1 MKLDDDQV
9 RLLISQQVRDG
20 LAYIDSDI
28 GKRRETAINYI
39 NMVMPDLPVPAKGR
53 SSVMDGTVG
62 STIGMMMPS
71 LMRIVAGGPIIGEY
85 VSQAGGDEKAAK
97 VATDYV
103 NTVVLRQDN
112 EGERIIYEWGYDALT
127 QVVGVVK
134 MHWCEKFDE
143 TEEVFKDI
151 NDDQLTELVSRVAA
165 DPEFEITTHDQLTSM
180 VQVIGPDGVPVDVTN
195 TLHTVTVKRRVNQSY
210 VKIVG
215 IPPDEFVISRDARS
229 LEEAVIKTHR
239 TWRYVGDLIEAGYPR
254 NVVESLPT
262 DNVDVDPRERWNTW
276 NNWQLTDTSTDPML
290 RRVAVHEGIIKCDRD
305 GKGIKDWYFV
315 AAGNESLVELLEI
328 EEYKCQIVFA
338 DFCPQPYPH
347 TFFGRCPADDLIP
360 IQKIKTATL
369 RQMQD
374 NLNYANTPQQIVVP
388 TMLADQ
394 NAVNNVMNK
403 TPGGIIFAKSTEG
416 AIKDIA
422 TPFFAQHSLPMLQYW
437 DAEAETRTGVSKA
450 SMGLDADALA
460 KQTATASQIAYN
472 ASQGKLEMIARVW
485 ATGGMRK
492 LFRGIL
498 NILRE
503 YQDFPRIAKLN
514 GELIPVNPAEWPK
527 MMNWD
532 VSINTGLGTGSRE
545 KDMAMLT
552 LIASK
557 QEQIIQAGGAQ
568 NGIVTPGQYANTI
581 RKMCEAAG
589 IKDTSQFV
597 TDVPTDFAGPEPQ
610 PPQPSP
616 DAVVNAEALKAME
629 QIKAQASLERTNRE
643 LAADV
648 QKKQAELASTE
659 RLKMAELQSREV
671 IALADIESKERIAAG
686 DLTVKTTAN
695 EIEAAR
701 AALEAD
707 AKQAAMVGK
716 DLDREDKRSAREDKS
731 NEVLAAAI
739 NSMAETIKQTSKPKK
754 IVRDAKGRPERI
766 EVDD

>member
-1 MKLDDDQV
+1 MKLSDEQLQV
-9 RLLISQQVRDG
+9 LFAQQVRDG
-20 LAYIDSDI
+20 LSYIDSDI

-39 NMVMPDLPVPAKGR
+39 NMYMPDLPVPARGR
-53 SSVMDGTVG
+53 SAVMDGTVG
-62 STIGMMMPS
+62 SIIGMMMPS

-85 VSQAGGDEKAAK
+85 VSQANGDEKAASI
-97 VATDYV
+97 ATDYV

-143 TEEVFKDI
+143 TEEVFENI
-151 NDDQLTELVSRVAA
+151 SDDQLTELVGRVAS
-165 DPEFEITTHDQLTSM
+165 DPEFEITTHDQTSTVSM
-180 VQVIGPDGVPVDVTN
+180 VETPEGPMQVAN
-195 TLHTVTVKRRVNQSY
+195 TLHKVTVKRTVNQSY
-210 VKIVG
+210 CKIVG

-229 LEEAVIKTHR
+229 LEDAVLKTHR
-239 TWRYVGDLIEAGYPR
+239 TWRYVGDLIEQGYPAT
-254 NVVESLPT
+254 VVESLPT
-262 DNVDVDPRERWNTW
+262 DNVDVDPRERWNQW
-276 NNWQLTDTSTDPML
+276 NNWQVSDTSTDPML
-290 RRVAVHEGIIKCDRD
+290 RRVAVHEGILKCDRD
-305 GKGIKDWYFV
+305 GKGIKDWYIV
-315 AAGNESLVELLEI
+315 AAGNENIVTILEI
-328 EEYKCQIVFA
+328 EEYKCQVVFA

-388 TMLADQ
+388 SMLADQ
-394 NAVNNVMNK
+394 NAVNNVINK
-403 TPGGIIFAKSTEG
+403 VPGGVIFAKSTEG

-422 TPFFAQHSLPMLQYW
+422 TPFFAQHSLPMLAYW
-437 DAEAETRTGVSKA
+437 DAEAENRTGVSKS

-472 ASQGKLEMIARVW
+472 ASQGKLEMIARIW

-498 NILRE
+498 NILKE
-503 YQDFPRIAKLN
+503 YQDFPRVAKLN
-514 GELIPVNPAEWPK
+514 GELVPVNPTEWPK
-527 MMNWD
+527 MLNWD

-545 KDMAMLT
+545 KDMSMLSM
-552 LIASK
+552 IAGK

-589 IKDTSQFV
+589 IKDTAQFIN
-597 TDVPTDFAGPEPQ
+597 DVPTDFAGPEPQ

-629 QIKAQASLERTNRE
+629 QIKATASLEKTNRE
-643 LAADV
+643 LVADV
-648 QKKQAELASTE
+648 QKNQAKLETDE
-659 RLKMAELQSREV
+659 RMKLAELQSREV

-701 AALEAD
+701 TALEAD
-707 AKQAAMVGK
+707 AKQQSFVSK
-716 DLDREDKRSAREDKS
+716 DLDREDKKTARED
-731 NEVLAAAI
+731 ELLATAI
-739 NSMAETIKQTSKPKK
+739 SGMAETIKQVNKPKR
-754 IVRDAKGRPERI
+754 IVRDAKGKATGVEAA
-766 EVDD
+766 D